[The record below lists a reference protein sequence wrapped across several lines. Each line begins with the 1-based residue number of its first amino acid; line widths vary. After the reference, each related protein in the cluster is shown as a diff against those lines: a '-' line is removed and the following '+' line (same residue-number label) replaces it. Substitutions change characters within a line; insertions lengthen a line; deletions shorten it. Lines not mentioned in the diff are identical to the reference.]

1 MTSDIETE
9 TETETDPEIAFAA
22 MARKLAGVTAA
33 IDGFAAR
40 QQEIHA
46 RDYTEDLAQ
55 IHRQQAKV
63 QEALQTL
70 AARPGIA
77 FGPQRFAEEL
87 AGAGTTVREADH
99 RAWGMAQQRLDA
111 AVGTIGRVV
120 TAAREERVQRYW
132 IGGAAGVAL
141 VIGLLLGIALPG
153 WIDRLVP
160 ESWQWPEQ
168 RAASLLDRS
177 EWDAGQRLLQVADPD
192 QWRRVQDA
200 VRLAS
205 DNADTLATC
214 RAEAA
219 RVGAGVRCKIVVPA
233 PMAK

>member
-1 MTSDIETE
+1 MTSDI
-9 TETETDPEIAFAA
+9 ETETDPEIAFAA

-63 QEALQTL
+63 QEALQNL
-70 AARPGIA
+70 ATRPGIA

-87 AGAGTTVREADH
+87 AGAGTKVREADH
-99 RAWGMAQQRLDA
+99 RAWAAAQQRLDA
-111 AVGTIGRVV
+111 AVATISGVV
-120 TAAREERVQRYW
+120 TSARAERVQRYW
-132 IGGAAGVAL
+132 IGGAAGLAL
-141 VIGLLLGIALPG
+141 TAGLLLGIALPG

-168 RAASLLDRS
+168 RAAGLLDRS
-177 EWDAGQRLLQVADPD
+177 EWQAGERLLQVADPD

-205 DNADTLATC
+205 DNVDVLSAC

-219 RVGAGVRCKIVVPA
+219 RVGASVNCKFRVAA
-233 PMAK
+233 PVAK

>member
-1 MTSDIETE
+1 MTTDIETDS
-9 TETETDPEIAFAA
+9 DPEIAFAA

-63 QEALQTL
+63 QETIQAL

-77 FGPQRFAEEL
+77 LGPQKFAEEL
-87 AGAGTTVREADH
+87 AGAGTKVREADH
-99 RAWGMAQQRLDA
+99 RAWVTAQQRLDA
-111 AVGTIGRVV
+111 AVGTIGSVV
-120 TAAREERVQRYW
+120 TSAREERVQRYW

-141 VIGLLLGIALPG
+141 VIGLLLGRVVPDWA
-153 WIDRLVP
+153 DYMAP
-160 ESWQWPEQ
+160 ESWHWPEE
-168 RAASLLDRS
+168 RAAGLLDRD
-177 EWDAGQRLLQVADPD
+177 EWRAGERLMQVADPA

-200 VRLAS
+200 VQLAN
-205 DNADTLATC
+205 DNVDALSAC
-214 RAEAA
+214 RAETA
-219 RVGAGVRCKIVVPA
+219 RVGAGVSCKVRMAPPA
-233 PMAK
+233 AK